1 MTNLIIGLLPVVKPE
16 GWMEIE
22 VGLSGGVY
30 GVKLSDL
37 KDYIQGKTPNLKK
50 VLKKPY
56 LI

>member
-22 VGLSGGVY
+22 VGLSGVVY

-50 VLKKPY
+50 VLKKP
-56 LI
+56 